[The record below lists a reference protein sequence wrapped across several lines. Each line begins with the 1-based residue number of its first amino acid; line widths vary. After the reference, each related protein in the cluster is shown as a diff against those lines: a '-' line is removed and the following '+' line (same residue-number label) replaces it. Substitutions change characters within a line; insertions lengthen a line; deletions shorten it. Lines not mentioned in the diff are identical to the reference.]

1 MEATATRH
9 REDGYSCICD
19 SLETINNSSPI
30 VVSVI
35 TDKLLSQDV
44 KVVWGSAATASM
56 WIEELAPERLAEF
69 VRHYHQALEEFGKGS
84 ESGSWKEMANPE
96 KNRLVAA
103 ARLILLELD
112 STKNE
117 STKSRKYF
125 AEPGKAEWGC

>member
-1 MEATATRH
+1 
-9 REDGYSCICD
+9 
-19 SLETINNSSPI
+19 
-30 VVSVI
+30 
-35 TDKLLSQDV
+35 
-44 KVVWGSAATASM
+44 M

-69 VRHYHQALEEFGKGS
+69 IRHYHQAMEEFGKGS

-117 STKSRKYF
+117 PTKSRKYF

>member
-1 MEATATRH
+1 
-9 REDGYSCICD
+9 
-19 SLETINNSSPI
+19 
-30 VVSVI
+30 
-35 TDKLLSQDV
+35 
-44 KVVWGSAATASM
+44 VWASASTASM

-69 VRHYHQALEEFGKGS
+69 IRHYHQALEEFGKGS

-112 STKNE
+112 STRNE
-117 STKSRKYF
+117 PTKSRKYF